1 MISPAPSQSAD
12 SSGSEAQDS
21 NVAAAHRDLPVRRAK
36 EIGLQIQALVWSPV
50 PASRMAVINGAILHT
65 GGAVEDVTVTHI
77 GEDYVVIR
85 KDGELLR
92 VDFVLQ

>member
-1 MISPAPSQSAD
+1 MIAPTPSQPSA
-12 SSGSEAQDS
+12 SLNTASEDS

-36 EIGLQIQALVWSPV
+36 EIGLQIQALVWSPA
-50 PASRMAVINGAILHT
+50 PDSRMAVINGAVLHT
-65 GGAVEDVTVTHI
+65 GGSVADVTVTHI

-85 KDGELLR
+85 KEGELLR

>member
-1 MISPAPSQSAD
+1 MNTA
-12 SSGSEAQDS
+12 SEDS

-36 EIGLQIQALVWSPV
+36 EIGLQIQALVWSPA
-50 PASRMAVINGAILHT
+50 PDSRMAVINGAVLHT
-65 GGAVEDVTVTHI
+65 GGSVADVTVTHI

-85 KDGELLR
+85 KEGELLR

>member
-1 MISPAPSQSAD
+1 MISPTPSPSAG
-12 SSGSEAQDS
+12 SSGTTAEDS
-21 NVAAAHRDLPVRRAK
+21 NVAAAHRDLPVRRGK
-36 EIGLQIQALVWSPV
+36 EIGLEIQALVWSPV

-65 GGAVEDVTVTHI
+65 GGSVADVTVTHI

-85 KDGELLR
+85 KEGELLR